1 MKYTFYV
8 NFKGRVMDIKVG
20 KTPAGNDVVLPLRF
34 SNRHGLIT
42 GATGTGKT
50 VTLQRLAEQFSAAG
64 VPVFAADVKG
74 DLSGIATASPVAFWD
89 VFGRKGHPIRT
100 SVQEMGPVL
109 LSRMLNL
116 NETQAGT
123 LTIALK
129 RAEDQA
135 DFLLTLDDLRWQLQD
150 MQDDRETVCQVY
162 GNITASSIAT
172 IQRNILTLEQQGGAK
187 LFGERPFD
195 INDFMR
201 VLDGRGVVNLL
212 HADDLMEAPKLY
224 GTLIFWLLT
233 ELFRKLP
240 EAGDLDKPKL
250 VFFFDEAHLLF
261 KDAPKHLLE
270 SIERIVRLVRSRG
283 VGVYFVTQ
291 SPADVPDNVLAQLGN
306 RVQHALRAYT
316 PKEQRFVKA
325 AARAFR
331 PNKTINV
338 EEAVLSM
345 GVGEALIS
353 TLVDDGVPM
362 PVERIKV
369 TKPSGQLGPLSD
381 LERDATIVAS
391 PFRAKYPSIV
401 EGERHIWQFQN
412 RQRAARGLELLAE
425 PDGRQRPAMS
435 MEEVL
440 APLTDLSEK
449 RAQPWKFRNG
459 YVLLGVAG
467 VALGAAILIGAV

>member
-1 MKYTFYV
+1 MQIEI
-8 NFKGRVMDIKVG
+8 GRTSTRAVS
-20 KTPAGNDVVLPLRF
+20 LPLRF
-34 SNRHGLIT
+34 GNRHGLVT

-50 VTLQRLAEQFSAAG
+50 VTLQRLAEQFSSAG

-74 DLSGIATASPVAFWD
+74 DLSGIATAAPVTFWD
-89 VFGRKGHPIRT
+89 VYGRKGHPIRT
-100 SVQEMGPVL
+100 SVQEMGPQL
-109 LSRMLNL
+109 LGRMLNL

-123 LTIALK
+123 LAIALK

-150 MQDDRETVCQVY
+150 MQEDRETVCLVY
-162 GNITASSIAT
+162 GNITAASIAT
-172 IQRNILTLEQQGGAK
+172 IQRNILTLEQQGGAR
-187 LFGERPFD
+187 LFGEPPFQ
-195 INDFMR
+195 ISDFMR
-201 VLDGRGVVNLL
+201 TMEASFHDSGSRFHGMGAVNLL

-224 GTLIFWLLT
+224 ATLIFWLLT

-240 EAGDLDKPKL
+240 EVGDMEKPRL

-291 SPADVPDNVLAQLGN
+291 SPSDVPDNVLAQLGN

-331 PNKTINV
+331 PNKAIDV
-338 EEAVLSM
+338 ERAVLEM
-345 GVGEALIS
+345 GVGEALVS

-369 TKPSGQLGPLSD
+369 AKPSGQIGPLSD
-381 LERDATIVAS
+381 EERALLIEQS
-391 PFRAKYPSIV
+391 LFRTAYPAVV
-401 EGERHIWQFQN
+401 EGQRHLWEFQN
-412 RQRAARGLELLAE
+412 RQRAMRGLDPLPE
-425 PDGRQRPAMS
+425 PSAQPTETMS

-440 APLTDLSEK
+440 APLTRSPRNRMSDLSG
-449 RAQPWKFRNG
+449 RFIWGAG
-459 YVLLGVAG
+459 YLVAAAALAATALLAG
-467 VALGAAILIGAV
+467 

>member
-1 MKYTFYV
+1 MKLEIGSTV
-8 NFKGRVMDIKVG
+8 DDRTVS
-20 KTPAGNDVVLPLRF
+20 LPLRF
-34 SNRHGLIT
+34 ANRHGLVT

-74 DLSGIATASPVAFWD
+74 DLSGIATAAPVTFWD
-89 VFGRKGHPIRT
+89 VYGRKGHPIRT
-100 SVQEMGPVL
+100 SVQEIGPQL
-109 LSRMLNL
+109 LGRMLNL

-123 LTIALK
+123 LAIALK

-135 DFLLTLDDLRWQLQD
+135 DYLLTLDDLRWQLQD
-150 MQDDRETVCQVY
+150 MQEDRETVCQVY
-162 GNITASSIAT
+162 GNITAASIAT
-172 IQRNILTLEQQGGAK
+172 IQRNILTLEQQGGAR
-187 LFGERPFD
+187 LFGEPPFQ
-195 INDFMR
+195 ISDFIR
-201 VLDGRGVVNLL
+201 VVEGKGAVNLL

-224 GTLIFWLLT
+224 ASLIFWLLT

-240 EAGDLDKPKL
+240 EVGDVDKPRL

-331 PNKTINV
+331 PNKAIEV
-338 EEAVLSM
+338 ERAVLEM
-345 GVGEALIS
+345 GVGEALVS

-369 TKPSGQLGPLSD
+369 AKPSGQIGSLSD
-381 LERDATIVAS
+381 EERAVLIEQS
-391 PFRAKYPSIV
+391 PFRATYPAVV
-401 EGERHIWQFQN
+401 ERQRHIWEFQN
-412 RQRAARGLELLAE
+412 RQRKLRGLEPLPEPSARPAE
-425 PDGRQRPAMS
+425 AMS

-440 APLTDLSEK
+440 APLTAVSRSQKHNFMSRLV
-449 RAQPWKFRNG
+449 FG
-459 YVLLGVAG
+459 LGCLTVAG
-467 VALGAAILIGAV
+467 ALFWQAGTI

>member
-1 MKYTFYV
+1 MTA
-8 NFKGRVMDIKVG
+8 ISIG
-20 KTPAGNDVVLPLRF
+20 KTDAATSIALPLRF
-34 SNRHGLIT
+34 ANRHGLIT

-50 VTLQRLAEQFSAAG
+50 VTLQRMAEEFSAAG

-74 DLSGIATASPVAFWD
+74 DLSGIATAAPVTFWD
-89 VFGRKGHPIRT
+89 VFGRKGHPIRA

-109 LSRMLNL
+109 LARMLSL
-116 NETQAGT
+116 NDTQAGT
-123 LTIALK
+123 LAIALK
-129 RAEDQA
+129 RAEDQS
-135 DFLLTLDDLRWQLQD
+135 DFLLSLDDLRWQLQD

-172 IQRNILTLEQQGGAK
+172 IQRNILTLEQQGGAR
-187 LFGERPFD
+187 LFGEPPFK
-195 INDFMR
+195 ISDFIR
-201 VLDGRGVVNLL
+201 EVDGKGVVNLL

-224 GTLIFWLLT
+224 GSLIFWLLT
-233 ELFRKLP
+233 ELFRRLP

-331 PNKTINV
+331 PNKAINV

-345 GVGEALIS
+345 GVGEALVS

-369 TKPSGQLGPLSD
+369 AKPSGQLGPLSD
-381 LERDATIVAS
+381 LERDEAIANS
-391 PFRAKYPSIV
+391 PFRAKYPSV
-401 EGERHIWQFQN
+401 TEGARYIWEFQN
-412 RQRAARGLELLAE
+412 RQRAARGLSPLPETEVRERA
-425 PDGRQRPAMS
+425 PMS
-435 MEEVL
+435 MDDVL
-440 APLTDLSEK
+440 APLTTLQAARGSHHLRTLMTGLALIAAAGALS
-449 RAQPWKFRNG
+449 
-459 YVLLGVAG
+459 LMAG
-467 VALGAAILIGAV
+467 IL